1 MVQST
6 LLDRKL
12 KTATSAKWKQQSES
26 CVALLLTINVKA
38 RFAENSW
45 ESVPSL
51 QGFGPPHLDGT
62 SSTSPCKTLFSSF
75 CYHYVDYT
83 FLRFYSQGGTFLL
96 PNTSHGPKY
105 TQRGHVVKSGLIFCK
120 GFPASPPLRSLPFTS
135 SFNICQHLRSDLC
148 QFKSI
153 SLQGDYKSASSSI
166 SCESYFKTVLICKKY
181 FHKTV
186 FAASCVNL
194 QHNALEAIVAVCSQ
208 NGNNRQISKLSL

>member
-1 MVQST
+1 M
-6 LLDRKL
+6 
-12 KTATSAKWKQQSES
+12 
-26 CVALLLTINVKA
+26 
-38 RFAENSW
+38 
-45 ESVPSL
+45 
-51 QGFGPPHLDGT
+51 
-62 SSTSPCKTLFSSF
+62 
-75 CYHYVDYT
+75 
-83 FLRFYSQGGTFLL
+83 L

-105 TQRGHVVKSGLIFCK
+105 IQRGHVVKSGLIFCK

-153 SLQGDYKSASSSI
+153 SLQADYKSASSSI

-186 FAASCVNL
+186 FTASCVNL

-208 NGNNRQISKLSL
+208 KRRQPSNFQTSTLSSVKSSKISQNFNQTRSTPSWTLLLFISYC